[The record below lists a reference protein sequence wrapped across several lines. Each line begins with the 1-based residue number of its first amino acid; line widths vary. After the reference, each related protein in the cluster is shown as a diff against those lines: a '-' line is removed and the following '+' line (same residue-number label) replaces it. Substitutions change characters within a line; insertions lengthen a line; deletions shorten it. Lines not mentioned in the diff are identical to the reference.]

1 MVRTQIQ
8 LTEEQSTQLKALAER
23 EGLSVAEIIRRS
35 VDLYV
40 RSRPFVDLDERKRNA
55 LAIVGKYSSGLTD
68 VSENHDVYLAETYA
82 EVET

>member
-8 LTEEQSTQLKALAER
+8 LTEEQTVQLRLLAAH

-35 VDLYV
+35 VDLYL

-55 LAIVGKYSSGLTD
+55 LSIAGKYSSGLTD
-68 VSENHDVYLAETYA
+68 ISENHDAYLAETYA
-82 EVET
+82 EVEA

>member
-8 LTEEQSTQLKALAER
+8 LTEEQSTKLKALAEH

-40 RSRPFVDLDERKRNA
+40 RSQPFVDVDERKRNA

-68 VSENHDVYLAETYA
+68 ISENHDAYLAETYA
-82 EVET
+82 EVEA

>member
-8 LTEEQSTQLKALAER
+8 LTEEQSTRLKALAEH

-40 RSRPFVDLDERKRNA
+40 RSRPFMDLDERKRNA
-55 LAIVGKYSSGLTD
+55 LAIVGKYSSGFTD
-68 VSENHDVYLAETYA
+68 ISEDHDAYLAETYA
-82 EVET
+82 EVEE

>member
-8 LTEEQSTQLKALAER
+8 LTEEQTVQLRLLAAH

-35 VDLYV
+35 VDLYL

-55 LAIVGKYSSGLTD
+55 LSIAGKYSSGLTD
-68 VSENHDVYLAETYA
+68 ISENHDMYLAETHA
-82 EVET
+82 EVEE

>member
-8 LTEEQSTQLKALAER
+8 LTEEQTAQLKELAAH

-40 RSRPFVDLDERKRNA
+40 RSRPFVNLDERKRNA
-55 LAIVGKYSSGLTD
+55 LSVVGKYSSGLTD
-68 VSENHDVYLAETYA
+68 ISENHDAYLAETYA
-82 EVET
+82 EVSE